1 MFGVCARALVW
12 GCVWVCVCEREIVC
26 VACVAC
32 VVRACARVLVCGV
45 WEEQAHVNAGLD
57 ETFDLGTGRSR

>member
-1 MFGVCARALVW
+1 MVCVRARWCGGVY
-12 GCVWVCVCEREIVC
+12 GCVCVREREIVC